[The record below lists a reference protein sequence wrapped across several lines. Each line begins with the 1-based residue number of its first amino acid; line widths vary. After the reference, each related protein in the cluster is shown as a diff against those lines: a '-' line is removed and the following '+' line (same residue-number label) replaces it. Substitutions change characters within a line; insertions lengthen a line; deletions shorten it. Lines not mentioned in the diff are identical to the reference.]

1 MSFDIF
7 LFRFAEG
14 GGLATTP
21 PMVASLNAFPLCS
34 PQGFELRSS
43 RADTL

>member
-14 GGLATTP
+14 GGLATTL

-34 PQGFELRSS
+34 PQGLLQNNSTRTTS
-43 RADTL
+43 